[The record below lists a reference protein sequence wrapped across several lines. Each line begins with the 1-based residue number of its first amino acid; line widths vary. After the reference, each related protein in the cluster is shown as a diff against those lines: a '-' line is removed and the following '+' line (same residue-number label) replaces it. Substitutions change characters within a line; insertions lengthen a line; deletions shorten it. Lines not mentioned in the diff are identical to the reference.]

1 MKKVTLE
8 TMWQTVKPYPPEAMP
23 EEEVVDLPIAQF
35 KRDRLVAFVVTHG
48 PCTARHVAERMFLN
62 SSSVSAMLGQAV
74 RAKLLTCEKRHTVG
88 VSQLVNFYRGA

>member
-1 MKKVTLE
+1 MKVTLE
-8 TMWQTVKPYPPEAMP
+8 SVWQHVEPYPPEDVP
-23 EEEVVDLPIAQF
+23 EEVIDLPIAQF

-88 VSQLVNFYRGA
+88 VSQLVNFYKGA